1 VAVNEN
7 FKKMRRV
14 PLVEVDSFN
23 QPLIPADKPKGK
35 RSKRTEKKFSLTDVQ
50 SVKIIGDPIGGPNRD
65 RRDGDGDG
73 MYSPYDG
80 APDKT
85 PVPPDMLDDEIL
97 KSSSLQKSEFDE
109 DFDDADFINYRPL
122 LRSALDTD
130 LENLDDEALNQFL
143 NESGMKEE
151 LYELLYDLSYKRM
164 AHPLGRRAIM
174 DEGGRLRNGSS
185 INDPTA
191 REQAKLLMAR
201 IWSGAAYALSE
212 QKKEKLKRRA
222 ATMPGITTYEDKK
235 GRIRDMVAERSA
247 KIWSTSN
254 GPEESLEKLKKM
266 KPGSIQD
273 LPLISG
279 SNTRYVGDRDILPE
293 GNVTWEF
300 DVMSGAATMDVG
312 EESDLPGLWYDE
324 DAEEATIIALE
335 DYLQELIDRRKS
347 SALSDDEKEEL
358 TKKIEAFSTAIS
370 TYDSVFDNGTP
381 DEKRQARQ
389 LLENALK
396 RWGGPQDPDGNP
408 RELILRWAGDEV
420 SLDADPDYYMQA
432 GGGDIGKNTVSG
444 GRFEV
449 ISVGPDPSD
458 KSKLLIR
465 MKQTHVF
472 DPRNPVAAVDV
483 GDLDDL
489 RPDDPPTNRV
499 LLG

>member
-1 VAVNEN
+1 
-7 FKKMRRV
+7 
-14 PLVEVDSFN
+14 
-23 QPLIPADKPKGK
+23 
-35 RSKRTEKKFSLTDVQ
+35 
-50 SVKIIGDPIGGPNRD
+50 
-65 RRDGDGDG
+65 
-73 MYSPYDG
+73 
-80 APDKT
+80 
-85 PVPPDMLDDEIL
+85 
-97 KSSSLQKSEFDE
+97 
-109 DFDDADFINYRPL
+109 
-122 LRSALDTD
+122 
-130 LENLDDEALNQFL
+130 
-143 NESGMKEE
+143 
-151 LYELLYDLSYKRM
+151 
-164 AHPLGRRAIM
+164 
-174 DEGGRLRNGSS
+174 
-185 INDPTA
+185 
-191 REQAKLLMAR
+191 
-201 IWSGAAYALSE
+201 
-212 QKKEKLKRRA
+212 
-222 ATMPGITTYEDKK
+222 
-235 GRIRDMVAERSA
+235 
-247 KIWSTSN
+247 
-254 GPEESLEKLKKM
+254 M